1 MKLLVTGG
9 TGFIGSTLCR
19 TLAQH
24 GHELLIVSRAS
35 ADGLSS
41 VGTQAQLIGWDALEQ
56 HVDGVD
62 GVVHLAGEPIAAKR
76 WSAAQKALI
85 RDSRVGTTRR
95 VVQALANARTR
106 PAVLVSASAIGYY
119 GPHGD
124 EPLNESAPPGIGFLA
139 ETCREWEAE
148 AQQADA
154 LGLRVVRLR
163 LGVVLGPG
171 GGALAKMAPPFR
183 AFMGGPLGSG
193 AQWMSWVHRD
203 DVMGLIEWALTH
215 TECRGAVNATSP
227 NPATMRE
234 FCRTLG
240 RVLRRPS
247 WAPVPAPVL
256 RLLLGEMAEML
267 LTGQRAAPDAALHS
281 GYVFRYPELSEAL
294 AVSVRP

>member
-9 TGFIGSTLCR
+9 TGFIGSTLCKM
-19 TLAQH
+19 LAQR
-24 GHELLIVSRAS
+24 GHQLLVVSRAPL
-35 ADGLSS
+35 AHPERMPHQS
-41 VGTQAQLIGWDALEQ
+41 VGWDALER
-56 HVDGVD
+56 HVDGAD

-76 WSAAQKALI
+76 WTAARKALI
-85 RDSRVGTTRR
+85 RESRIETTRR
-95 VVQALANARTR
+95 VVQALANARTK

-119 GPHGD
+119 GARGD
-124 EPLNESAPPGIGFLA
+124 EPLNESAPPGTGFLA

-183 AFMGGPLGSG
+183 AFIGGPLGSG

-203 DVMGLIEWALTH
+203 DVMGLIEWALMH
-215 TECRGAVNATSP
+215 TECQGAMNATSP

-234 FCRTLG
+234 FCRSLG
-240 RVLRRPS
+240 RALGRPS
-247 WAPVPAPVL
+247 WAPVPAPAL
-256 RLLLGEMAEML
+256 RLLLGEMSEML
-267 LTGQRAAPDAALHS
+267 LTGQRVVPDAALRS
-281 GYVFRYPELSEAL
+281 GYAFRYPELSAAL
-294 AVSVRP
+294 AACV